1 MYYDIR
7 KGWPSQAAV
16 DESFRADTGQVIKEG
31 MIVTVADGKASVAN
45 FTGAAAPTDP
55 MCAFVFGHEDL
66 TDSFT
71 GLMSQGVIEVDADL
85 YEAASYKAGDPLTA
99 KNGKF
104 APAGSSKV
112 LGRVLSVDVGN
123 AHLRIMWHEAK

>member
-16 DESFRADTGQVIKEG
+16 DESFKADKGQDIKQG
-31 MIVTVADGKASVAN
+31 MIVTVADGLARVAN

-66 TDSFT
+66 TKSFT
-71 GLMSQGVIEVDADL
+71 GLMSQGVIEVDADF
-85 YEAASYKAGDPLTA
+85 YEAGTYHAGDPLTA

-112 LGRVLSVDVGN
+112 LGRVLSFDAGTT
-123 AHLRIMWHEAK
+123 HLRIMWHEAR